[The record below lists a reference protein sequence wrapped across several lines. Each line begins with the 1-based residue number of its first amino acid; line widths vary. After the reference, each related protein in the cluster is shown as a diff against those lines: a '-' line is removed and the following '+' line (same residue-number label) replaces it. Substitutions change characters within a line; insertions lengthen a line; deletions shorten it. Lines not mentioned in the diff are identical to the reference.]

1 MGNCYIWSML
11 HKTDGIVLRTIK
23 FSETSIIA
31 KIYTRVFGLQS
42 YIVKGVRGEKSKNKA
57 AAFQPGNILQL
68 DVYKRNNKDLN
79 FIKEY
84 RLLHFFPSVR
94 LDILKSAM
102 LLFMLEVLNKS
113 LKEEHANEAIFDFV
127 ENTFIELD
135 GAEKLNLNFHL
146 QFLIDLSG
154 YLGFRP
160 SGDYNIVYSR
170 FDMEEGMF
178 VNNNHASKYFIE
190 DPFSKWLYEML
201 SGQQPEGLNNSTR
214 EQFLEHLLI
223 FYKLHLHEF
232 GNVNAHR
239 ILHEVL
245 H

>member
-1 MGNCYIWSML
+1 ML
-11 HKTDGIVLRTIK
+11 HKTDGIVLRAIK
-23 FSETSIIA
+23 YSETSIIA
-31 KIYTRVFGLQS
+31 KIYTRAFGLQS

-57 AAFQPGNILQL
+57 ASFQPGNILQL

-102 LLFMLEVLNKS
+102 LLFMLEILNKG
-113 LKEEHANEAIFDFV
+113 LKEEHANDAIFDFA
-127 ENTFIELD
+127 EAAFLELD
-135 GAEKLNLNFHL
+135 SSEKLNLNFHL

-160 SGDYNIVYSR
+160 SGDYNIVSSR

-178 VNNNHASKYFIE
+178 VGSHHHSKYYFE
-190 DPFSKWLYEML
+190 EPFSKWLYEML
-201 SGQQPEGLNNSTR
+201 NGHHPEGLNNSTR
-214 EQFLEHLLI
+214 EQFLEQLLI

-245 H
+245 HS